1 MLPFEVASHLI
12 QQIFISRPRM
22 KLSKTAIQKILYKVS
37 VSLPKGDKVRS
48 SLPYYWYNYGPYSDV
63 VESAIDG
70 LRMNGTLLEEE
81 THTGKTVLMAAG
93 TRPEGIAVL
102 NDASEMVK
110 NVVASCNPYRIEP
123 LIEEIYRTY
132 APFPFL
138 PHYKLDFLAPLTLYV
153 QRAAKE
159 QTTLIRF
166 SSDLDTPHIDALEN
180 MLYTCEVEIPDDPL
194 FDEFTDIFTSFVS
207 AAGIAF
213 DRMRHEDPDCGF
225 LAEET
230 QKRAEEIWY
239 TFTRGL
245 RILKEAH
252 DPYYDPEISTWHI
265 LYQAKLRELNPAIR
279 EYTRSVRKSTLNKRG
294 REPDEQSKRILSS
307 LVNGYLS

>member
-1 MLPFEVASHLI
+1 MLPSEVASHLI
-12 QQIFISRPRM
+12 QQIFISRPKM

-37 VSLPKGDKVRS
+37 VSLPEGDTVRS

-81 THTGKTVLMAAG
+81 THTGKTVLMPASTAPKG
-93 TRPEGIAVL
+93 LFILE
-102 NDASEMVK
+102 DASEIVR
-110 NVVASCNPYRIEP
+110 NIVASCNPYRIDP
-123 LIEEIYRTY
+123 LIEEIYRNH

-138 PHYKLDFLAPLTLYV
+138 PHYKLDFLAPLTLYL
-153 QRAAKE
+153 QRATRD

-166 SSDLDTPHIDALEN
+166 SSDFDSPHIDALEN
-180 MLYTCEVEIPDDPL
+180 ILYTCEVEIPDDPL
-194 FDEFTDIFTSFVS
+194 FEAFSEIFTSFVS
-207 AAGIAF
+207 AAGFAF
-213 DRMRHEDPDCGF
+213 DRMRHEDPAFGF

-230 QKRAEEIWY
+230 HKRAEEIWY

-245 RILKEAH
+245 RIQREAH
-252 DPYYDPEISTWHI
+252 DPYYDPELDNWQI
-265 LYQAKLRELNPAIR
+265 LYQIKLRELDPAIK
-279 EYTRSVRKSTLNKRG
+279 EYSRTVRRSNPHKPG

-307 LVNGYLS
+307 LVKGHLS